1 MLMEFGES
9 GAYQI
14 KIYSVDGQLVYQE
27 TLQGHAGEAVKDI
40 AFNGHPHGIYV
51 VNITGSGGQSTR
63 DVMW

>member
-1 MLMEFGES
+1 MLMQLGEP

-27 TLQGHAGEAVKDI
+27 TLQGHVGETVKDI

-51 VNITGSGGQSTR
+51 VNVAGAGGQSTR